1 MGKDGISM
9 IQDSSTI
16 CWNKAGKE
24 LCEIAETN
32 DFRMYFIMPFTLQQL
47 GYVTDKK
54 ILDLGC
60 GEGGYSRALA
70 HKGANV
76 TSIDCAID
84 PINYA
89 MKKANAEGLKI
100 KHFVR
105 NSNDLYDIQGSA
117 FDIVLCSMMLMD
129 IEDLEGTLKEIYRVI
144 KPKGK
149 VFISMLHP
157 CYKPKESTW
166 TLEAETVKVIISDY
180 FNPTEWVGEIKG
192 INAPIIYR
200 HRTLS
205 DYIKAFNKIGFKLID
220 MNEPLPS
227 AEQINLS
234 PRINWLSKIP
244 MFLFMELEK

>member
-1 MGKDGISM
+1 M

-16 CWNKAGKE
+16 SWNKAGKG
-24 LCEIAETN
+24 LCDVAETN
-32 DFRMYFIMPFTLQQL
+32 DFRMYFIMPYTLQQF
-47 GYVTDKK
+47 GDVSDKK
-54 ILDLGC
+54 ILDIGC
-60 GEGGYSRALA
+60 GDGGYSRALV

-84 PINYA
+84 AINFA
-89 MKKANAEGLKI
+89 MKKANEEGLKI
-100 KHFVR
+100 EHFVR
-105 NSNDLYDIQGSA
+105 NSNDLYDIGDST

-129 IEDLEGTLKEIYRVI
+129 IEDFEGTLKEIYRVI

-157 CYKPKESTW
+157 CFKPKESKW
-166 TLEAETVKVIISDY
+166 TLEDETIKVIVSDY

-205 DYIKAFNKIGFKLID
+205 DYIKAFNKIGFRLID

-227 AEQINLS
+227 EEQINLS
-234 PRINWLSKIP
+234 PRIGWLSKIP
-244 MFLFMELEK
+244 MFLFMEIEK

>member
-1 MGKDGISM
+1 MSM

-24 LCEIAETN
+24 LCEIVETN
-32 DFRMYFIMPFTLQQL
+32 DFRMYFIMPYTLQQL
-47 GYVTDKK
+47 GDVSDKV

-70 HKGANV
+70 HNGANV

-89 MKKANAEGLKI
+89 IKKAKEEGLKI
-100 KHFVR
+100 EHFVR
-105 NSNDLYDIQGSA
+105 NSNDLYDIQDNI

-129 IEDLEGTLKEIYRVI
+129 IEDIEGTLKEIYRVI

-149 VFISMLHP
+149 VFISILHP
-157 CYKPKESTW
+157 CFKPKESKW
-166 TLEAETVKVIISDY
+166 TIEDETIKVIVDDY

-192 INAPIIYR
+192 INAAIIYR

-205 DYIKAFNKIGFKLID
+205 DYIKAFNKIGFKLTD

-227 AEQINLS
+227 EKQINLS
-234 PRINWLSKIP
+234 PRISWLSKVP